1 MKKSIDVKL
10 VNKLRSEDR
19 KLSRQDAE
27 VLASR
32 VAKIDQKER
41 RK

>member
-19 KLSRQDAE
+19 KLSRADAE
-27 VLASR
+27 RLAQR
-32 VAKIDQKER
+32 VEKIDQKER